1 MRRTSVAGKK
11 RKEKEGGYAVS
22 ARLPVYRVGDE
33 QPPEIRWPSEHGYGD
48 FCSLRIAYRVYSS
61 RWPTLSRQ
69 AQIPTP
75 ANVHSLNAL
84 QVSYQSETVLSV
96 DCTSKPYVKGTLAT
110 FVKMT

>member
-1 MRRTSVAGKK
+1 MADRQSQLLGCESDVQFRTDNMRRTSVAGKK

-61 RWPTLSRQ
+61 R
-69 AQIPTP
+69 
-75 ANVHSLNAL
+75 
-84 QVSYQSETVLSV
+84 
-96 DCTSKPYVKGTLAT
+96 
-110 FVKMT
+110 